1 MKHARSLAPML
12 LPLLFGSVA
21 AAPPPG
27 STNIG
32 DTAEFIARKQRDAQS
47 SEAALA
53 PIRSVAELSVFLQS
67 RKTSPFDALGER
79 SRKLL
84 VESLVF
90 TGQGLG
96 SYRYREIE
104 AELTPRQAYE
114 LLSLFGAQR
123 TVGYLRFSHGSAE
136 ERAAVAK
143 LAPIFL
149 DDHRGYRCTPPATC
163 VVASDHICI
172 GANCGTFPP

>member
-1 MKHARSLAPML
+1 MKSVRSLAPSL
-12 LPLLFGSVA
+12 LLLLIGSVA
-21 AAPPPG
+21 QADLPEPE
-27 STNIG
+27 NFKE
-32 DTAEFIARKQRDAQS
+32 TAEFIAREQRETQA

-53 PIRSVAELSVFLQS
+53 TIRSAADLSAYLQS
-67 RKTSPFDALGER
+67 RKASPFDALGER

-90 TGQGLG
+90 TDQGLG

-104 AELTPRQAYE
+104 TELTPRQAYE
-114 LLSLFGAQR
+114 LLGLFGAQR
-123 TVGYLRFSHGSAE
+123 TVGYLRFSRGSAA

-143 LAPIFL
+143 LAPIFRE
-149 DDHRGYRCTPPATC
+149 DHRGYRCTPPATC